1 MIRVINPIVTTLF
14 NQMTIDRI
22 VRLIELLLVIMLAV
36 ALGRLVIDLIPAAPP
51 PGNAVTDNPESQ
63 SDSTLQQSAA
73 SFNEQNR
80 ITPELQQLFGS
91 LTSPTS
97 SQEILQEP
105 LQQTR
110 LNLTL
115 KGIIA
120 NEGASNSLAL
130 IAVNGGK
137 EQHYKVGE
145 TIEGAEIIRIESR
158 RVILRRN
165 GVNEALDLEV
175 RKLSGTN
182 PVTTMPGRV
191 SFGNG
196 IRTLSDNERVIP
208 RTTLL
213 QQMNN
218 LPALMQQAQA
228 LPYSE
233 NGQQLGFRISN
244 LVQGSVFEQLGIRN
258 DDLIQ
263 SINGF
268 PVRTVEEAMSAYRTL
283 ASASDF
289 RLALRRSGQDVN
301 LNISVQ

>member
-1 MIRVINPIVTTLF
+1 MEILLV
-14 NQMTIDRI
+14 
-22 VRLIELLLVIMLAV
+22 LLLAFASGKL
-36 ALGRLVIDLIPAAPP
+36 LIDLIPESSKAVNFVKANSAPQP
-51 PGNAVTDNPESQ
+51 
-63 SDSTLQQSAA
+63 DSNLQYSIAGQV
-73 SFNEQNR
+73 EQNR
-80 ITPELQQLFGS
+80 ITPELKQLFGTTADS
-91 LTSPTS
+91 GAKR
-97 SQEILQEP
+97 EAIEEP

-120 NEGASNSLAL
+120 NQGSSNSLAL

-137 EQHYKVGE
+137 EQHYKIGD
-145 TIEGAEIIRIESR
+145 TIEGDEIIRIESR

-165 GVNEALDLEV
+165 GINEALDLEV
-175 RKLSGTN
+175 RKLSGSN
-182 PVTTMPGRV
+182 PVSTVPGRIN
-191 SFGNG
+191 FGNG
-196 IRTLSDNERVIP
+196 IRSLGDNERIIP
-208 RTTLL
+208 RTTLV

-233 NGQQLGFRISN
+233 NGQQQGFRISN
-244 LVQGSVFEQLGIRN
+244 LVQGSVFEQLGIRDN
-258 DDLIQ
+258 DVIQ

-283 ASASDF
+283 TSASDF
-289 RLALRRSGQDVN
+289 RLALLRSGRAVN

>member
-1 MIRVINPIVTTLF
+1 MIRAINPIVTTLF

-22 VRLIELLLVIMLAV
+22 VRLIEILLVIMLAV
-36 ALGRLVIDLIPAAPP
+36 ALGRLVIDLIPESSKVVSF
-51 PGNAVTDNPESQ
+51 VTVNSALQPDSNLQNSIASQ
-63 SDSTLQQSAA
+63 V
-73 SFNEQNR
+73 EQNR
-80 ITPELQQLFGS
+80 ITPELKQLFGTTADS
-91 LTSPTS
+91 GAKR
-97 SQEILQEP
+97 EAIEEP
-105 LQQTR
+105 VQQTR

-120 NEGASNSLAL
+120 NQGASNSLAL

-137 EQHYKVGE
+137 EQHYKIGD

-175 RKLSGTN
+175 RKLSGSN

-213 QQMNN
+213 QQLNN
-218 LPALMQQAQA
+218 LPTLMQQAQA

-233 NGQQLGFRISN
+233 NGQQMGFRISN
-244 LVQGSVFEQLGIRN
+244 LVQGSVFDQLGIRN
-258 DDLIQ
+258 DDVIQ

-283 ASASDF
+283 TSASDF